1 MQNVTLTQLS
11 SSIDATDNKPSGYWI
26 GMIRVRKQGRE
37 WIETALEELKTETN
51 FNELTLP
58 DLLNHLI
65 QQGKPISTHYID
77 GHWLDVN
84 SLDDINRA
92 GDFTQ

>member
-1 MQNVTLTQLS
+1 M
-11 SSIDATDNKPSGYWI
+11 
-26 GMIRVRKQGRE
+26 MRVRKQGRE
-37 WIETALEELKTETN
+37 WIDAAFDELKSSPD

-65 QQGKPISTHYID
+65 KQGKPVNVHYID

-84 SLDDINRA
+84 SLDDIDRA
-92 GDFTQ
+92 NNFTK